1 MERRRPYQAALG
13 SGKGDAALLP
23 ASNGINYA
31 NYIHYSLLLAN
42 LIRLHYVRVQAENC
56 IDNYHTIAKVKRD
69 FERRY
74 PNVLRPTSV
83 FFIENSPT
91 TGCIA

>member
-1 MERRRPYQAALG
+1 MERRRPYKALD
-13 SGKGDAALLP
+13 SGEEDAALLP
-23 ASNGINYA
+23 ASDGINYA
-31 NYIHYSLLLAN
+31 NYVHYSLLLAS
-42 LIRLHYVRVQAENC
+42 LIRLHYVRVQADNC